1 MGWGLGSLRPSEGAG
16 ASSPCRGLG
25 QSPNRKG
32 GIDGNLMKRDG
43 KPRVGWSS
51 PPEGRYARKTQL
63 SRGTVSCFEWM
74 ESLSMAVIAVVLIFT
89 FLIRVVTVS
98 GASMEPTL
106 FSGDKLLV
114 SSFFYQPQQGD
125 VVVLRRTS
133 GLAKPI
139 VKRVIALPGQ
149 TVDIDYE
156 TGTVL
161 VDGEPLEEPYL
172 HGELTLRPLTSEPLL
187 EFPQT
192 VPEGHIFVLGDNRD
206 VSEDSRFVSVGM
218 VDQRYIFGKAEW
230 IVFPFDR
237 IERVE

>member
-1 MGWGLGSLRPSEGAG
+1 MEIGGETDGARKEDTGGKLKRKRYGIWNLRPT
-16 ASSPCRGLG
+16 
-25 QSPNRKG
+25 
-32 GIDGNLMKRDG
+32 
-43 KPRVGWSS
+43 VGWSS
-51 PPEGRYARKTQL
+51 PPEGFFDKKNSPL
-63 SRGTVSCFEWM
+63 SKKVISCFEWM
-74 ESLSMAVIAVVLIFT
+74 ESLSTAVIVVVLIFT
-89 FLIRVVTVS
+89 FLFRVVTVN

-106 FSGDKLLV
+106 YSGDKLLV
-114 SSFFYQPQQGD
+114 SSFFYEPKQGD

-156 TGTVL
+156 DGVVL
-161 VDGEPLEEPYL
+161 VDGVPIEEPYL
-172 HGELTLRPLTSEPLL
+172 NGEKTFCPLTGEPLM
-187 EFPQT
+187 EFPQV

-230 IVFPFDR
+230 IIFPFDR
-237 IERVE
+237 VERVE